1 MKKFFIVLIFSMVST
16 FVAAD
21 TKLKYIESNCINGY
35 ERVEILLQFLYKFD
49 GNLPTI
55 KDTKIKNIQFLLSQF
70 TDYKNSM
77 TVRRQAFSELYNDP
91 DYYQF
96 LIQDKSSNLIKELEE
111 FKSKS
116 SPNKDKN
123 LIQALPKVSSFDDYE
138 NPYLKIR
145 KLVKIQNNVR
155 DFFEELE
162 SSKTKLEALKEDHRL
177 SKSLDTNPQ
186 RLAFE
191 IGMNK
196 TSMIQVIEC
205 NLEHLEAKRVFK

>member
-70 TDYKNSM
+70 TDYKNSI

-123 LIQALPKVSSFDDYE
+123 LIQALPKVSSFGDYE

>member
-1 MKKFFIVLIFSMVST
+1 M
-16 FVAAD
+16 
-21 TKLKYIESNCINGY
+21 
-35 ERVEILLQFLYKFD
+35 
-49 GNLPTI
+49 
-55 KDTKIKNIQFLLSQF
+55 
-70 TDYKNSM
+70 
-77 TVRRQAFSELYNDP
+77 
-91 DYYQF
+91 
-96 LIQDKSSNLIKELEE
+96 
-111 FKSKS
+111 
-116 SPNKDKN
+116 
-123 LIQALPKVSSFDDYE
+123 
-138 NPYLKIR
+138 KIR